1 MRRLLP
7 LLLAGCAATPPCEVV
22 HEAAARGGEPR
33 NVMIVI
39 LDDVG
44 VDQLGAWEL
53 TDDVAATPTVDCL
66 CEVGTRFTQAWS
78 SPMCSPTRAEIQ
90 TGRYN
95 RRTGIGDIL
104 AQDRPSYELPLE
116 EETLAE
122 VAARAGMRSALVGK
136 WHLVSDGRPDAATH
150 PNRSGYD
157 HFAGALANL
166 SAVPEGRHGPL
177 DYDRWVKVE
186 DGRERISHTYATTDT
201 IDEAIDFVRHT
212 DEPWL
217 LVVSFSAPHV
227 PLHAPPGRLLDERV
241 SEDDDEVTLYRAMLS
256 AADHELG
263 RLFSKLG
270 PDVLADTTIAL
281 LGDNGSPKE
290 AIVPPFVGEGSKGT
304 MTEAGVRVPLVF
316 TGPTV
321 AQGASTDALAHVVDL
336 LPTMA
341 ALVDVAPEA
350 PVLDGASLL
359 DVLADP
365 TAPGPHATIASFR
378 FPDVGSLD
386 PDPTSMNRA
395 LRNEGYKLEILGRE
409 RRMFEVRPG
418 AIDEGPDLLADGT
431 SPEEEEQLD
440 LLWAAMG
447 ALESTFGPEQPGAR

>member
-1 MRRLLP
+1 MRP
-7 LLLAGCAATPPCEVV
+7 HALLLLIAGCARTPPCEVV
-22 HEAAARGGEPR
+22 RDAAARGGQAR

-44 VDQLGAWEL
+44 VDQLASWEL
-53 TDDVAATPTVDCL
+53 TDDVAPTPTVDCL

-78 SPMCSPTRAEIQ
+78 SPMCSPTRAELQ

-104 AQDRPSYELPLE
+104 AQDRPSYELPIE

-122 VAARAGMRSALVGK
+122 VAGRGGMRSALVGK
-136 WHLVSDGRPDAATH
+136 WHLVSDGREDAQTH

-166 SAVPEGRHGPL
+166 SAVPKGMKGPL
-177 DYDRWVKVE
+177 GYDRWVKVE
-186 DGRERISHTYATTDT
+186 DGKERISHTYATTDQ

-217 LVVSFSAPHV
+217 LVVSFAAPHV
-227 PLHAPPGRLLDERV
+227 PLHAPPGRLLDEKV
-241 SEDDDEVTLYRAMLS
+241 SDDADDVTLYRAMLS

-263 RLFSKLG
+263 RLFSAMGPEVLG
-270 PDVLADTTIAL
+270 DTTVAL
-281 LGDNGSPKE
+281 LGDNGTPRD
-290 AIVPPFVGEGSKGT
+290 AIVAPFLGAGAKGT
-304 MTEAGVRVPLVF
+304 MTEGGVRVPLVF

-336 LPTMA
+336 LPTLA
-341 ALVDVAPEA
+341 ALVDVEPAAPI
-350 PVLDGASLL
+350 LDGASLL
-359 DVLADP
+359 DVLTDP
-365 TAPGPHATIASFR
+365 SAPGPHDTIASFR

-386 PDPTSMNRA
+386 PDPTELNRA
-395 LRNEGYKLEILGRE
+395 MRNDRYKIETHGKDVSLFAVSPDAL
-409 RRMFEVRPG
+409 
-418 AIDEGPDLLADGT
+418 DEGPDLLADGV
-431 SPEEEEQLD
+431 SAEEQAELD
-440 LLWAAMG
+440 ALWEDLS
-447 ALESTFGPEQPGAR
+447 ALELTFGGTSR